1 MVGKNELVIEKVED
15 LSGWIL
21 PDGKWQACDDWWH
34 IPVLYDL
41 RDANYPCL
49 TSPEARKILHSGVE
63 ESIRDFASSLGFFRV
78 SRKMIDG
85 RSMTLNQLATLQ
97 SLLEFCNLDSEIGL
111 LGPDPNGPVRT
122 TTVEKILKSRNPQ
135 ALFPAQKQSSSE

>member
-1 MVGKNELVIEKVED
+1 MLGTNEKVIEKIED

-21 PDGKWQACDDWWH
+21 PDATWKACDDWWH

-49 TSPEARKILHSGVE
+49 TSAEARKILHSGVE
-63 ESIRDFASSLGFFRV
+63 ESIRDFAASLGFFRV

-85 RSMTLNQLATLQ
+85 RSMTLEQLVTLQ
-97 SLLEFCNLDSEIGL
+97 SLLEFCNPDSEIGL
-111 LGPDPNGPVRT
+111 LGPDANAPIRT
-122 TTVEKILKSRNPQ
+122 TTVEKILRMRNPQ
-135 ALFPAQKQSSSE
+135 ALFPAQK